1 MPVFDRIAQFAARQH
16 GTVTRAQ
23 LLEHGATDKQIHT
36 LVVTGVLRRTS
47 PGMYAIAGAPRTWLQ
62 ELQLAVHRGGP
73 LCLVSHRAASGMWGL
88 DRFRQGHVEILSPW
102 SRGRTGGGFLHH
114 RSTDLPTRDRARLHG
129 LPVTSPTRTL
139 IDMGRFVGTER
150 LGRMVDDAVRR
161 RLTSYEELTQRA
173 AELSRPGRDGMAVV
187 HETLRDRPGG
197 APVPGSPFERDVCN
211 HLVGAGLPEPA
222 LQHPV
227 PCGEVFYVL
236 DLAWPESLVALE
248 CDGFRFHRTPDQL
261 DWDDRRRTELG
272 LRGWLVLHVTWRQF
286 RTSPD
291 AVVLD
296 VRRALSQRAG

>member
-1 MPVFDRIAQFAARQH
+1 MPVFDRIARLAAQHH

-23 LLEHGATDKQIHT
+23 LFRLGTTDKEIHT
-36 LVVTGVLRRTS
+36 LLTTGVLRRVS
-47 PGMYAIAGAPRTWLQ
+47 PGIYVVAGSPQTWHQ

-88 DRFRQGHVEILSPW
+88 DRFRTGHVEVLSPW
-102 SRGRTGGGFLHH
+102 SRGRTGGGLLHH

-139 IDMGRFVGTER
+139 IDMGRFVGTDR
-150 LGRMVDDAVRR
+150 LGRMIDDAVRR
-161 RLTSYEELTQRA
+161 DLTSYEELSRRA

-197 APVPGSPFERDVCN
+197 APVPGSSFESDVCS
-211 HLVGAGLPEPA
+211 HLVRAGIPEPVR
-222 LQHPV
+222 QHRV
-227 PCGEVFYVL
+227 ACDEITYVL
-236 DLAWPESLVALE
+236 DLAWPELLVALE

-272 LRGWLVLHVTWRQF
+272 LRGWLILHVTWRQF
-286 RTSPD
+286 RTSPRD
-291 AVVLD
+291 VVLD
-296 VRRALSQRAG
+296 VRRALSQRPG